1 MAKNNKLKVQDIE
14 ISLTKVN
21 SEDYICL
28 TDMIKAKDG
37 EFFVSDWLRNANT
50 LDYIQAWEGLNN
62 PNFNYGEFAIIRNG
76 AGSNS
81 HKVSVKDL
89 IERANCIGIVA
100 KTGRY
105 GGTYAQSDIAFNFGM
120 WISPMFQLYIVKEY
134 QRLKEIETNKQG
146 LEWDVKRILSKSNY
160 HVQTD
165 AIKNY
170 MIPKLTYSQKKEWI
184 YAEEADVLNI
194 VLFGMTATQ
203 WKQANPQRALSGE
216 NLRDSASIN
225 ELTILSN
232 LESMNA
238 TMIKNNV
245 PKNKR
250 MRILYDM
257 VKEQKPI
264 LDKVNIIHSIKKMSD
279 TTYVDYKEENKLSDF
294 DQKLKK
300 GLGFDPNA

>member
-1 MAKNNKLKVQDIE
+1 M
-14 ISLTKVN
+14 
-21 SEDYICL
+21 C
-28 TDMIKAKDG
+28 
-37 EFFVSDWLRNANT
+37 NA
-50 LDYIQAWEGLNN
+50 
-62 PNFNYGEFAIIRNG
+62 
-76 AGSNS
+76 
-81 HKVSVKDL
+81 
-89 IERANCIGIVA
+89 
-100 KTGRY
+100 
-105 GGTYAQSDIAFNFGM
+105 
-120 WISPMFQLYIVKEY
+120 KEY
-134 QRLKEIETNKQG
+134 QRPKEIETNKQR

-170 MIPKLTYSQKKEWI
+170 IIPNLSYSQKKEWA

-194 VLFGMTATQ
+194 VLFGCTASQ
-203 WKQANPQRALSGE
+203 WKQANPQRALLGE

-225 ELTILSN
+225 ELTLLSN

-238 TMIKNNV
+238 TMIKNHV
-245 PKNKR
+245 PKNRR

-264 LDKVNIIHSIKKMSD
+264 LDKVNVIHSLKKMSN

-300 GLGFDPNA
+300 GLGFDPNAEK